1 MFVDRLIK
9 FGIIDKAPENG
20 YYCKWNDLLE
30 PTQNDKAE
38 LIVKLAQ
45 AAQSA
50 ANAGLDPI
58 LTADEIRSFLGL
70 DPIKLPSGMSE
81 DDPSQEE

>member
-1 MFVDRLIK
+1 M
-9 FGIIDKAPENG
+9 NG
-20 YYCKWNDLLE
+20 
-30 PTQNDKAE
+30 KAE

-70 DPIKLPSGMSE
+70 DPIKLPGGMSE

>member
-1 MFVDRLIK
+1 M
-9 FGIIDKAPENG
+9 
-20 YYCKWNDLLE
+20 LE

-70 DPIKLPSGMSE
+70 DPIKLPGGMSE
-81 DDPSQEE
+81 DNPSQEE